1 MRVVDKMAGLM
12 WAALTLVIGLGLLVP
27 TNGEE
32 YICES
37 MDIRNRVSNLRR
49 LDNCTVIEGYLQIL
63 LIDFAEEQDY
73 LGLSF
78 PKLVEITDYFLLY
91 RVRGLTNLSELFP
104 NLAVIR
110 GTNLFFNYALVVFE
124 MLDMQKIGL
133 YRLQNI
139 TRGSVRIEKN
149 PNLCYLNTIDWSF
162 IAESGYRNNFIVDN
176 RDEEECVDYCPERCR
191 IPQLA
196 AVLSDLCWAEEYCQ
210 KVCDTSCLGNCMYN
224 CQSQGCSACCH
235 TNCIGG
241 CHGPNEEHC
250 VACKYFVQD
259 GKCTEQCTGGT
270 YEYKGRRCITADE
283 CPNSSRD
290 GIWKLHHGK
299 CIPECPSGYTT
310 DSENPRL
317 CTECEGQCPKSCK
330 GGLVDSLAAAQRFRG
345 CTIIEE
351 ELKISIRGG
360 DNIITELQDNLGL
373 IEEVGQYVA
382 IVRSYALVTLDFL
395 RSLKRIRGQDENG
408 YAFYVLDNRNLE
420 KLFNWDR
427 MNMTIDVG
435 RLFFH
440 FNPKLCQQVIH
451 TMWDKVG
458 LTGQP
463 SDVDVST
470 LTNGDQAQ
478 CSFHKL
484 VISDMSSGKD
494 WIIVRW
500 EQFLP
505 PDPRDLLSYTV
516 SYRETSE
523 QGIEDEYEGQDA
535 CGNTEWRDFDV
546 NRDQTAHIITG
557 LKPWTQYA
565 ILVKT
570 YTKAG
575 AREGSGAK
583 SDIVYAR
590 TNADKP
596 THPLDVVVYSNSSNI
611 LIITWKPPNRPNG
624 NVTHYIVKYK
634 RQQEDVS
641 SMESRDYCQGGL
653 KPHRPTQGLEDIV
666 NKEEEAN
673 NSTTGD
679 GTCCE
684 CPKSE
689 DEIRI
694 EEGEAAFQQEFEN
707 FLHNNV
713 YHKRENETRAGRRRR
728 ELLRRVTASPFYSNQ
743 TMNTTLPTTNRTVPP
758 TPTPNPNPQMETTVW
773 NENMVVL
780 NGLRHF
786 SEYIIEVIACNA
798 DEAVGCSGS
807 AVELARTQADSS
819 ADNIPGDIEVW
830 ETKDNQ
836 AKLHWQKPV
845 SPNSMVVLYNIEYAK
860 LGADGNYEQPVQKCV
875 EYHKLNDQQG
885 YTIINL
891 EAGNYTVRVQA
902 TSFAGNGSWS
912 NPVTFYVEEKD
923 IQPPGQN
930 PQQQVPLPLMIGMG
944 VGFSLLV
951 LIVVPFGCW
960 YCAKKRYG
968 DKQMPNG
975 VLYASVNPEYMSS
988 ADVYVPD
995 EWEVPREKITLIR
1008 ELGQGSFGMV
1018 YEGEAK
1024 DLVKDEPVVSVAV
1037 KTVNESA
1044 SIRERIEFLNEASV
1058 MKTFNCHHVVKLMGV
1073 VSKGQPTLVVM
1084 ELMALGDLKN
1094 YLRRHRPEEDAGL
1107 SDSPASNEAK
1117 NSPFAENDHD
1127 PPPTFKDIIQ
1137 MAGEIADGMSYLAAK
1152 KFVHRDLA
1160 CRNCMVA
1167 QDRTVKIGDFGM
1179 TRDIYETDY
1188 YRKGGKGL
1196 LPVRWMSPESLKDG
1210 VFTSQSDVWSYG
1222 VVLWEMAT
1230 LASQPYQGKSNEE
1243 VLKFVIDGGMLEKPE
1258 GCPNKLYDLMKLCW
1272 QYRQSMRPTF
1282 LEIVEILSPELQPHF
1297 AEVSFYH
1304 SLDNHGREPL
1314 EMDDVALDSGAD
1326 TETEMYPSGSEFSS
1340 TPSPP
1345 CETPYSHM
1353 NGSHPQ
1359 NGSMNLRIPKSTLC

>member
-27 TNGEE
+27 SNGEE
-32 YICES
+32 HICGS
-37 MDIRNRVSNLRR
+37 MDIRNRVSNLRQ

-63 LIDFAEEQDY
+63 LIDFAEEQEY
-73 LGLSF
+73 RGLSF
-78 PKLVEITDYFLLY
+78 PDLVEITDYFLLY

-133 YRLQNI
+133 YSLQNI

-149 PNLCYLNTIDWSF
+149 PNLCYLDTIDWSF
-162 IAESGYRNNFIVDN
+162 IAESGYSNNFIVDN
-176 RDEEECVDYCPERCR
+176 RDEEECVNYCPGSCR
-191 IPQLA
+191 ITHP
-196 AVLSDLCWAEEYCQ
+196 VLQDLCWAEEHCQ
-210 KVCDTSCLGNCMYN
+210 KVCPESCLGNCLH
-224 CQSQGCSACCH
+224 GCTTRSSCTCC
-235 TNCIGG
+235 NEMCIGG
-241 CHGPNEEHC
+241 CRGGTSRRHC
-250 VACKYFVQD
+250 VACKYFVHN
-259 GKCTEQCTGGT
+259 GECLEQCPTDT
-270 YEYKGRRCITADE
+270 YQYKDRRCITADE
-283 CPNSSRD
+283 CPNSTNS
-290 GIWKLHHGK
+290 IWKLHHGK

-310 DSENPRL
+310 DPDNPRL

-360 DNIITELQDNLGL
+360 DNIIDELEDNLGL
-373 IEEVGQYVA
+373 IEEVGHYVA

-395 RSLKRIRGQDENG
+395 RSLKRIRGIEKENG

-420 KLFNWDR
+420 KLLDWDR
-427 MNMTIDVG
+427 TNLTMDDG
-435 RLFFH
+435 KLFFH
-440 FNPKLCQQVIH
+440 FNPKLCMNVIL
-451 TMWDKVG
+451 TMVEKVG
-458 LTGQP
+458 VSEDTV
-463 SDVDVST
+463 SDTDIST

-478 CSFHKL
+478 CSYSKL
-484 VISDMSSGKD
+484 DINEISTTKNM
-494 WIIVRW
+494 IILRW
-500 EQFLP
+500 RAFTP
-505 PDPRDLLSYTV
+505 PDFRDLLSYTV
-516 SYRETSE
+516 SYRETPE
-523 QGIEDEYEGQDA
+523 QSIDEYEGQDA
-535 CGNTEWRDFDV
+535 CGNTEWKDFDV
-546 NRDQTAHIITG
+546 SPDQTAHIITG

-565 ILVKT
+565 LLVKT

-590 TNADKP
+590 TDADKP
-596 THPLDVVVYSNSSNI
+596 THPLDVVVYSNSSNT
-611 LIITWKPPNRPNG
+611 LIITWNPPNRPNG

-641 SMESRDYCQGGL
+641 AMENRDYCQGGL

-666 NKEEEAN
+666 NNEEENN

-694 EEGEAAFQQEFEN
+694 EEEEAAFQQEFEN

-713 YHKRENETRAGRRRR
+713 YHKRENDTRAGRRRR
-728 ELLRRVTASPFYSNQ
+728 ELLRRATISPFYSNQ
-743 TMNTTLPTTNRTVPP
+743 TVNVTLPSTNRTVPP
-758 TPTPNPNPQMETTVW
+758 TPTPNPNPQLETTVW
-773 NENMVVL
+773 NEHMVVL
-780 NGLRHF
+780 TGLRHF

-807 AVELARTQADSS
+807 AVELARTQADDS
-819 ADNIPGDIEVW
+819 ADNIPGNITVM
-830 ETKDNQ
+830 ETKDNK
-836 AKLHWQKPV
+836 AKLYWPEPYD
-845 SPNSMVVLYNIEYAK
+845 PNSMVVLYNIEYKK
-860 LGADGNYEQPVQKCV
+860 LGVDGNYEDPQQICV
-875 EYHKLNDQQG
+875 ENFRILEQQG
-885 YTIINL
+885 FTISSL
-891 EAGNYTVRVQA
+891 AAGNYSVRVQA

-912 NPVTFYVEEKD
+912 NYVTFYVEEKD
-923 IQPPGQN
+923 TPPGQDT
-930 PQQQVPLPLMIGMG
+930 PPQVPLSLMIGMG

-951 LIVVPFGCW
+951 ILAVIFAFW
-960 YCAKKRYG
+960 YCAKKKFG

-1024 DLVKDEPVVSVAV
+1024 DVVKDEPKVSVAV

-1058 MKTFNCHHVVKLMGV
+1058 MKTFNCHHVVKLVGV

-1127 PPPTFKDIIQ
+1127 LPPTFKDIIQ

-1297 AEVSFYH
+1297 PEVSFYH

-1314 EMDDVALDSGAD
+1314 EMDEVALDSGAD

-1345 CETPYSHM
+1345 SETPYSHM

>member
-27 TNGEE
+27 SNGEE
-32 YICES
+32 YICDS
-37 MDIRNRVSNLRR
+37 MDIRNRVTNLRQ
-49 LDNCTVIEGYLQIL
+49 LENCTVIEGYLQIL

-73 LGLSF
+73 RGLSF
-78 PKLVEITDYFLLY
+78 PNLVEITDYFLLY

-133 YRLQNI
+133 YSLQNI

-149 PNLCYLNTIDWSF
+149 PNLCYLDTIDWSF

-176 RDEEECVDYCPERCR
+176 RDEEECGYCPKRCR
-191 IPQLA
+191 NENPV
-196 AVLSDLCWAEEYCQ
+196 VLQDLCWAEEHCQ
-210 KVCDTSCLGNCMYN
+210 KVCPESCLGNCLDG
-224 CQSQGCSACCH
+224 SSGCCH
-235 TNCIGG
+235 ENCIGG
-241 CHGPNEEHC
+241 CDGPTERDC
-250 VACKYFVQD
+250 VACKYFVHN
-259 GKCTEQCTGGT
+259 GECLIQCPPDT
-270 YEYKGRRCITADE
+270 YQYKDRRCITEDE
-283 CPNSSRD
+283 CPNTTNAV
-290 GIWKLHHGK
+290 WKLHHRK

-310 DSENPRL
+310 DVNNPRL
-317 CTECEGQCPKSCK
+317 CTECEGQCPKY
-330 GGLVDSLAAAQRFRG
+330 
-345 CTIIEE
+345 
-351 ELKISIRGG
+351 
-360 DNIITELQDNLGL
+360 NIITELEENLGL
-373 IEEVGQYVA
+373 IEEVGHYVA

-395 RSLKRIRGQDENG
+395 RSLKRIRGIQKENG

-420 KLFNWDR
+420 KLFEWDR
-427 MNMTIDVG
+427 TDLTIDEG
-435 RLFFH
+435 KLFFH
-440 FNPKLCQQVIH
+440 FNPKLCRHVIL
-451 TMWDKVG
+451 TMVEKVG
-458 LTGQP
+458 LPPDTIT
-463 SDVDVST
+463 DTDIST

-478 CSFHKL
+478 CSFSRLEIEEINTRK
-484 VISDMSSGKD
+484 DM
-494 WIIVRW
+494 IILRW
-500 EQFLP
+500 SEFTP

-516 SYRETSE
+516 SYRETEE
-523 QGIEDEYEGQDA
+523 QGIDEYDGQDA
-535 CGNTEWRDFDV
+535 CGNTEWKEFDV
-546 NRDQTAHIITG
+546 SPDQRAHIITG

-565 ILVKT
+565 LLVKT

-590 TNADKP
+590 TDADKP
-596 THPLDVVVYSNSSNI
+596 THPQDVVVYSNSSNT

-624 NVTHYIVKYK
+624 NVTHYIVRYK
-634 RQQEDVS
+634 RQLEEED
-641 SMESRDYCQGGL
+641 SMEHREYCIGGL

-666 NKEEEAN
+666 NNEEEPN
-673 NSTTGD
+673 NGTIGD

-694 EEGEAAFQQEFEN
+694 EEEEAAFQQEFEN

-728 ELLRRVTASPFYSNQ
+728 ELPVTARPFYSNQ
-743 TMNTTLPTTNRTVPP
+743 TVNVTLPSTNTTAPP
-758 TPTPNPNPQMETTVW
+758 TPTPNPNPQLETTVW
-773 NENMVVL
+773 NEHMVVL
-780 NGLRHF
+780 TGLRHF

-798 DEAVGCSGS
+798 DVINVGCSGS
-807 AVELARTQADSS
+807 AVELARTQADDS
-819 ADNIPGDIEVW
+819 ADNIPGNITVDVGVDV
-830 ETKDNQ
+830 ETKVKM
-836 AKLHWQKPV
+836 AKLYWPKPYQ
-845 SPNSMVVLYNIEYAK
+845 PNSMVVLYNVEYKK
-860 LGADGNYEQPVQKCV
+860 LGADGNYEQPQQKCV
-875 EYHKLNDQQG
+875 ESYKLMEQQG
-885 YTIINL
+885 YTISNL
-891 EAGNYTVRVQA
+891 VAGNYSVRVQA

-912 NPVTFYVEEKD
+912 NYVTFYVEEED
-923 IQPPGQN
+923 TSPANQD
-930 PQQQVPLPLMIGMG
+930 PQQQVPVSLMIGMG

-951 LIVVPFGCW
+951 LLAVVFAFW
-960 YCAKKRYG
+960 YCTKKRFG

-1024 DLVKDEPVVSVAV
+1024 DLVKDEPMVSVAV

-1117 NSPFAENDHD
+1117 NSPFAENDND

-1282 LEIVEILSPELQPHF
+1282 LEIVEILSPELQAHF

-1345 CETPYSHM
+1345 SETPYSHM

>member
-1 MRVVDKMAGLM
+1 MEAFYTNCGCGKDCCGKLGQGLIYECRQQFM
-12 WAALTLVIGLGLLVP
+12 QKNRDQQRAF
-27 TNGEE
+27 
-32 YICES
+32 
-37 MDIRNRVSNLRR
+37 IRNSLEHADRR
-49 LDNCTVIEGYLQIL
+49 EESDRDKYEFSLKGYAICWKAWSLAFGTGIRPCQGYPLKCDAEGRNG
-63 LIDFAEEQDY
+63 AEERQIFGGECLPHHD
-73 LGLSF
+73 
-78 PKLVEITDYFLLY
+78 
-91 RVRGLTNLSELFP
+91 
-104 NLAVIR
+104 
-110 GTNLFFNYALVVFE
+110 FE
-124 MLDMQKIGL
+124 PRWME
-133 YRLQNI
+133 
-139 TRGSVRIEKN
+139 GSVQDFLRG
-149 PNLCYLNTIDWSF
+149 F
-162 IAESGYRNNFIVDN
+162 
-176 RDEEECVDYCPERCR
+176 DYDVSVCP
-191 IPQLA
+191 
-196 AVLSDLCWAEEYCQ
+196 S
-210 KVCDTSCLGNCMYN
+210 SCLGNCMYN
-224 CQSQGCSACCH
+224 CQSQACSCCH

-241 CHGPNEEHC
+241 CHGPNPEDC

-395 RSLKRIRGQDENG
+395 RSLKRIRGQDVNG

-713 YHKRENETRAGRRRR
+713 YHKR
-728 ELLRRVTASPFYSNQ
+728 
-743 TMNTTLPTTNRTVPP
+743 
-758 TPTPNPNPQMETTVW
+758 
-773 NENMVVL
+773 
-780 NGLRHF
+780 
-786 SEYIIEVIACNA
+786 
-798 DEAVGCSGS
+798 
-807 AVELARTQADSS
+807 
-819 ADNIPGDIEVW
+819 
-830 ETKDNQ
+830 
-836 AKLHWQKPV
+836 
-845 SPNSMVVLYNIEYAK
+845 
-860 LGADGNYEQPVQKCV
+860 
-875 EYHKLNDQQG
+875 
-885 YTIINL
+885 
-891 EAGNYTVRVQA
+891 
-902 TSFAGNGSWS
+902 
-912 NPVTFYVEEKD
+912 
-923 IQPPGQN
+923 
-930 PQQQVPLPLMIGMG
+930 
-944 VGFSLLV
+944 
-951 LIVVPFGCW
+951 
-960 YCAKKRYG
+960 
-968 DKQMPNG
+968 
-975 VLYASVNPEYMSS
+975 
-988 ADVYVPD
+988 
-995 EWEVPREKITLIR
+995 
-1008 ELGQGSFGMV
+1008 
-1018 YEGEAK
+1018 
-1024 DLVKDEPVVSVAV
+1024 
-1037 KTVNESA
+1037 
-1044 SIRERIEFLNEASV
+1044 
-1058 MKTFNCHHVVKLMGV
+1058 
-1073 VSKGQPTLVVM
+1073 
-1084 ELMALGDLKN
+1084 
-1094 YLRRHRPEEDAGL
+1094 
-1107 SDSPASNEAK
+1107 
-1117 NSPFAENDHD
+1117 
-1127 PPPTFKDIIQ
+1127 
-1137 MAGEIADGMSYLAAK
+1137 
-1152 KFVHRDLA
+1152 
-1160 CRNCMVA
+1160 
-1167 QDRTVKIGDFGM
+1167 
-1179 TRDIYETDY
+1179 
-1188 YRKGGKGL
+1188 
-1196 LPVRWMSPESLKDG
+1196 
-1210 VFTSQSDVWSYG
+1210 
-1222 VVLWEMAT
+1222 
-1230 LASQPYQGKSNEE
+1230 
-1243 VLKFVIDGGMLEKPE
+1243 
-1258 GCPNKLYDLMKLCW
+1258 
-1272 QYRQSMRPTF
+1272 
-1282 LEIVEILSPELQPHF
+1282 
-1297 AEVSFYH
+1297 
-1304 SLDNHGREPL
+1304 
-1314 EMDDVALDSGAD
+1314 
-1326 TETEMYPSGSEFSS
+1326 
-1340 TPSPP
+1340 
-1345 CETPYSHM
+1345 
-1353 NGSHPQ
+1353 
-1359 NGSMNLRIPKSTLC
+1359 